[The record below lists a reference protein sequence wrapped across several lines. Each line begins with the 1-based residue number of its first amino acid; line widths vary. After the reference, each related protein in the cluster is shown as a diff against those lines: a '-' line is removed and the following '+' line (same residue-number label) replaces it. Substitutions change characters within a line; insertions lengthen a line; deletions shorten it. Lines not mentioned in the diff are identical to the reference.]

1 MPNKKHYIIT
11 AITLGC
17 IAAGSA
23 ALIGVT
29 NLVTKNQIVK
39 NEQNK
44 ITKGLTSIFGDGI
57 TITEDADLD
66 TYKYV
71 NHYYKLDEGK
81 MAFRTSGSNMYGQ
94 VSLIIGFNYTD
105 FVKMVVVTN
114 EQTYAT
120 TLNDEYIN
128 HVNDGNREIDDV
140 SCGAT
145 YGAKLVRDMINE
157 ATEVAKEMNGKE

>member
-1 MPNKKHYIIT
+1 MPSKKHYIIT

-29 NLVTKNQIVK
+29 NLVTRDRIAK

-44 ITKGLTSIFGDGI
+44 ITNGLVSIFGKGTSI
-57 TITEDADLD
+57 IEEADLD
-66 TYKYV
+66 KFNYV
-71 NHYYKLDEGK
+71 NHYYKVDEGK
-81 MAFRTSGSNMYGQ
+81 MAFKTTGSNMYGE

-105 FVKMVVVTN
+105 FIKMVVVTN

-120 TLNDEYIN
+120 TLDDEYID
-128 HVNDGNREIDDV
+128 HINDGSRDVDDV

-145 YGAKLVRDMINE
+145 FGAKLVRDMVNE
-157 ATEVAKEMNGKE
+157 ASEVAKEMNGKE